1 MYMDYYTA
9 NVFKIISIVALI
21 FFVLCLVILVAK
33 KCNKKFIGLATLLS
47 VASAASVFYFQ
58 HVENNPKLSTATD
71 HKERYDFPES
81 SSSEKSVSETSSEI
95 SSSASS
101 DNASNAKT
109 ETSSSETSNSTKV
122 KSSQEEL
129 ADKLP
134 KNVEYGYIDKSD
146 FIKETMY
153 HSKEFDYV
161 YVSTGDHNIIK
172 TVKLD
177 FKDLPLASLD
187 DALEYIQDWTS
198 RDAQLQS
205 KVDDRTYIYHSASL
219 NLNYEIKLVINNQ
232 GEITRVSIFPDDSL
246 I

>member
-1 MYMDYYTA
+1 MDYYTA